1 MPPRFIAK
9 RGGSFLLTVMF
20 TATENK
26 WKDFGGNINIY
37 DDLVD
42 EDIADILTTRDIHT
56 IQFYQFK
63 KPKPETFKVLNDKLF
78 SKRPDIGLS
87 IFWYDPLDWKFMDY
101 IPNVKNLKIQSF
113 LTKDF
118 SALRQK
124 SDLIQL
130 LISETK
136 SSAVDIGFIS
146 EFKDLKT
153 LSVDGMKKGISKIES
168 LNNIENLNLRGV
180 KLKDLNFIKNFRRLR
195 LIKLMFGHY
204 DDLSILNQLPS
215 LVYIGLS
222 RVRGVED
229 YRFLIDQ
236 QTIEFLHFEGM
247 SRIEILPSLTGTK
260 SLKKI
265 DIENMA
271 RLSDL
276 KGLSDADSLEEF
288 VLTFPENVNRQL
300 ARKVLT
306 QAIDILVN
314 LPQIKRTNILQW
326 TDWIDT
332 SKLKEKG
339 LSKYDTRES
348 KWTYNRE
355 GGWTL

>member
-1 MPPRFIAK
+1 
-9 RGGSFLLTVMF
+9 MF
-20 TATENK
+20 TATEKK
-26 WKDFGGNINIY
+26 WKDFSGNINIY

-42 EDIADILTTRDIHT
+42 EDIADILTTPYVHS
-56 IQFYQFK
+56 IQFYDFK
-63 KPKPETFKVLNDKLF
+63 KPKPETFRVLNDRLF

-118 SALRQK
+118 SPLRQR
-124 SDLIQL
+124 SDLTQL

-153 LSVDGMKKGISKIES
+153 LSIDGMKKGIPKIEA
-168 LNNIENLNLRGV
+168 LENIENLNLRGV
-180 KLKDLNFIKNFRRLR
+180 KLTDLNFIKEFNRLR
-195 LIKLMFGHY
+195 IIKLMFGHY
-204 DDLSILNQLPS
+204 DDLSILSELPR

-222 RVRGVED
+222 RVRGIED

-236 QTIEFLHFEGM
+236 RTIEFLHFVGM
-247 SRIEILPSLTGTK
+247 SRMEVLPSLTGAK
-260 SLKKI
+260 SIRKI
-265 DIENMA
+265 YIENMA
-271 RLSDL
+271 RLVDL
-276 KGLSDADSLEEF
+276 RGLNDADSLEEF
-288 VLTFPENVNRQL
+288 VLSFPENVNRQL
-300 ARKVLT
+300 ARKLLG
-306 QAIDILVN
+306 QAIDILVK
-314 LPQIKRTNILQW
+314 LPQIKRTNILEW

-339 LSKYDTRES
+339 LIKYDTRES
-348 KWTYNRE
+348 KWKYNRE
-355 GGWTL
+355 GGWTM